1 VAKQQRDLAREQHWR
16 SLVSEWRASGSSVRE
31 FCRQRAVTEPQ
42 FYAWRR
48 TLAERDVQTM
58 RRRHAKR
65 KPAKFVPVTVLATG
79 AVEVRC
85 PSGHVVTLPSMDGD
99 TLRQLF
105 VALAK
110 EPAC

>member
-1 VAKQQRDLAREQHWR
+1 VIWRENNIGAAWCRNGGRVA
-16 SLVSEWRASGSSVRE
+16 RARE